1 MTTIQTTLGAL
12 TATDLGR
19 VNAHEHIIIDGGYT
33 VVKEPDF
40 KLDSVEKGIE
50 EVTSWRAAGGGLI
63 VDTMPFGCGR
73 NVDKLERISQATG
86 IPILVP
92 TGFQKSTYYLP
103 DHWQHRFDAERI
115 AELLVQELS
124 QGADRNNYDTPIV
137 ERSPIRAGFVKV
149 AGDYHTVKPTTR
161 RLIQAVGLAHAQTGA
176 PVLVHTELGTAAE
189 DLLGLLTDA
198 GVPPERVMLSHMDRN
213 PDLYLH
219 ARLAARGAFLQYD
232 TPGRVKYQ
240 PEPVLLK
247 LMRDMID
254 AGHGDRLLLGGDT
267 ARRSYWRAYGGGPG
281 LDYILAVFDR
291 RMQAEGFSA
300 LERDAIWHENPV
312 RWLGLN

>member
-198 GVPPERVMLSHMDRN
+198 GVPPDRVMLSHMDRN

-254 AGHGDRLLLGGDT
+254 AGHGERLLLGGDT